1 MDWVTRNSKYTLTDA
16 QSGFSIAFA
25 GMNFKDSDIE
35 QLSPLFARAVR
46 EVIKLALN
54 DLKKDELVFN
64 PEIILTGYSFGG
76 MHTLKIAEL
85 EKNDPQ
91 IGFKKYLAVNPPV
104 SLAYAAVQADKM
116 AESMNKYQP
125 QQVVDKVINTAGI
138 FMANMANAQVPFKE
152 NMSDLQKGAYR
163 LQADPE
169 TAAFLAGLYFRASMR
184 SMLFAAHS
192 ERGLIP
198 LSHLPVEFTRNKLYL
213 ELDKITF
220 KEYAGK
226 YLVSEYPGVKL
237 DTLYRKSDL
246 NSLAETLRNDSK
258 IHVLHSINDF
268 LLSEND
274 RIFLDSTLG
283 KRIVWTSRGGHLGN
297 LYYEKVQK
305 KILKMLE

>member
-1 MDWVTRNSKYTLTDA
+1 LLYQNGFAVLVIDSTFSWQFVNSRAGCRLP
-16 QSGFSIAFA
+16 GFLP
-25 GMNFKDSDIE
+25 DD
-35 QLSPLFARAVR
+35 ARAVR

-54 DLKKDELVFN
+54 DLKKDELISN

-91 IGFKKYLAVNPPV
+91 INFKKYLAVNPPV

-116 AESMNKYQP
+116 AEAMNKYQP

-138 FMANMANAQVPFKE
+138 LMADMAHVTVPFRE
-152 NMSDLQKGAYR
+152 NMSDFQKVTYR

-169 TAAFLAGLYFRASMR
+169 TAAFLAGLYFRSSMR
-184 SMLFAAHS
+184 SMLFAAHR

-198 LSHLPVEFTRNKLYL
+198 LSHLPVEFKRNKLYL

-220 KEYAGK
+220 KEYAEK
-226 YLVSEYPGVKL
+226 YLASEYPGVSL

-246 NSLAETLRNDSK
+246 NSLADTLKNDEK

-274 RIFLDSTLG
+274 RKFLDSTLEN
-283 KRIVWTSRGGHLGN
+283 RITWTSRGGHLGN
-297 LYYEKVQK
+297 LYYEKVQQ
-305 KILKMLE
+305 KILKMLK